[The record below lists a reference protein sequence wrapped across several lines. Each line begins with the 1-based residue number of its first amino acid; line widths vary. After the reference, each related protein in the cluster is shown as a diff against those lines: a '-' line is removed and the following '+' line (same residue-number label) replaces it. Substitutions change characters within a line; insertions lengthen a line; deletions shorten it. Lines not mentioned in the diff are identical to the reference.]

1 MTFVFLGLFILLL
14 GLIVKSSLSR
24 PGFFLKVI
32 IHVLGGIVGLWLF
45 DLLFSILGFG
55 IPINYFTISIV
66 ALMGFPGVLLL
77 TVLQIM
83 GI

>member
-1 MTFVFLGLFILLL
+1 MTFVFLGLFIILL

-24 PGFFLKVI
+24 PGFFLKAI

-45 DLLFSILGFG
+45 DLFFSILGFG

-66 ALMGFPGVLLL
+66 ALMGFPGVLVL

>member
-14 GLIVKSSLSR
+14 GLIVKSSLSK
-24 PGFFLKVI
+24 PGFFLKAI

-45 DLLFSILGFG
+45 DLLFSILGFE

-66 ALMGFPGVLLL
+66 ALMGFPGVLVL